1 MAKKDIVSEIMNEGA
16 ILINNK
22 TDVLLNDEI
31 SKSNIMEK
39 KPSKKLSPKALKKI
53 EKDAIYLAPEKEFIE
68 PVEEKTPDINFEIEE
83 VTRYDVNW
91 LYLRQKLLEIMRL
104 ISYKNYENWF
114 NESFNKQNIENK
126 KLKNELIE
134 QLKPENKLKEEW
146 LNVESHE
153 MDTLLKN
160 FPSLQPQNHQ
170 KPIEKITLIETKSGQ
185 DLINI
190 IKDGHN
196 TKEQE
201 REFLIQEIKRLN
213 EESNLMKTELL
224 NSVTDKTKEDKN
236 E

>member
-160 FPSLQPQNHQ
+160 FPSLQPQNYQ
-170 KPIEKITLIETKSGQ
+170 KPIEIIPPLKTGQ
-185 DLINI
+185 DLISV
-190 IKDGHN
+190 IKSGHN
-196 TKEQE
+196 TKEEE
-201 REFLIQEIKRLN
+201 REFFMQEIKRLN
-213 EESNLMKTELL
+213 EECNLIKTELL
-224 NSVTDKTKEDKN
+224 NSVKEG
-236 E
+236 